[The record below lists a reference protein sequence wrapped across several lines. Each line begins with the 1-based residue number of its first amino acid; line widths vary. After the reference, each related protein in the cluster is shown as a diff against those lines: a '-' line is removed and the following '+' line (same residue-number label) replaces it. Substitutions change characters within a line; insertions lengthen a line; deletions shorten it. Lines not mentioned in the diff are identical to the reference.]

1 MAATTAGAIKAYLEG
16 LGLGVPVFR
25 DEPPAGQ
32 DLPYITVR
40 EGIANVPDRDG
51 DHGDPTAVRT
61 TSETVQI
68 SVWQV
73 WRNPTTGRVV
83 EDYALPPAVQRA
95 IRTAALDAAPTRTY
109 GVLLQSSVRLLERDR
124 NVVQHAL
131 TAVVRRVL

>member
-1 MAATTAGAIKAYLEG
+1 MAATTAGAVKAYLEG
-16 LGLGVPVFR
+16 LRLGVPVFR

-40 EGIANVPDRDG
+40 EIANVPDRDG

-68 SVWQV
+68 SVWQT

-83 EDYALPPAVQRA
+83 EDYLLPQAVARA
-95 IRTAALDAAPTRTY
+95 VRSAGLDASPTRTY

-131 TAVVRRVL
+131 TAVVRRAL